1 MWTCPKCA
9 TKVDPSFDVCWKCG
23 TTQEGVE
30 DPAFVSADEAAP
42 IEDPTYDPISEPVP
56 GGIPINDEV
65 VPCYQAFS
73 LIEAKFLADQLNL
86 AGIPAMADARDM
98 QDEFGTL
105 DGNPNVYCRQYDL
118 ARARAW
124 LEAFEERRKA
134 EGGPKLED

>member
-1 MWTCPKCA
+1 MWTCPKCG
-9 TKVDPSFDVCWKCG
+9 TKVDPSFEVCWKCG
-23 TTQEGVE
+23 TSKEGVE
-30 DPAFVSADEAAP
+30 DPNFVAADEAAP
-42 IEDPTYDPISEPVP
+42 IVDPAYDPIAEPEP
-56 GGIPINDEV
+56 GGPPIEGEV

-73 LIEAKFLADQLNL
+73 LIEAKFLADQLNE

-98 QDEFGTL
+98 QDEFGTM
-105 DGNPNVYCRQYDL
+105 DGNPNVYCREQDL